1 MHKGVGLNNKWEDLE
16 TYGGKL
22 VENIVQATARD
33 CLSAAMMRLAKA
45 GYKIIMHVHDEVV
58 MEMPIGK
65 GSLDEVTRIMSINEP
80 WERGLIKNADGFESN
95 YYMKD

>member
-1 MHKGVGLNNKWEDLE
+1 
-16 TYGGKL
+16 
-22 VENIVQATARD
+22 
-33 CLSAAMMRLAKA
+33 
-45 GYKIIMHVHDEVV
+45 MHVHDEVV